1 MKESELERRFCRLV
15 EQAGGK
21 AYKLVLPGGRIGFV
35 ELKRP
40 GETPRKLQQFRRQEL
55 EGLGCYTA
63 VVDSLECAEAV
74 ITELQRQAPVAHARD
89 PLFEEMI
96 NRRPGRKGGVL
107 L

>member
-1 MKESELERRFCRLV
+1 MWSRQAERRTSSCRRATVVCLT
-15 EQAGGK
+15 GSW
-21 AYKLVLPGGRIGFV
+21 IGFV

-89 PLFEEMI
+89 PLFEEVI

>member
-1 MKESELERRFCRLV
+1 ML
-15 EQAGGK
+15 
-21 AYKLVLPGGRIGFV
+21 
-35 ELKRP
+35 
-40 GETPRKLQQFRRQEL
+40 FRS
-55 EGLGCYTA
+55 YTA
-63 VVDSLECAEAV
+63 VADSLECAEAV